1 MPPLRV
7 WRVGGPVALSAAV
20 GGAIVV
26 AFFALL
32 AVSAVVTA
40 LKGQWPLFVA
50 GFLVGGIVWFIAA
63 SRLARPDAYRAHR
76 FYGPQKMERSRA
88 RYGGQE
94 G

>member
-7 WRVGGPVALSAAV
+7 WRVWGLVALSAAV

-40 LKGQWPLFVA
+40 LKGQWPLF
-50 GFLVGGIVWFIAA
+50 GRLSGGGIVWFIAA
-63 SRLARPDAYRAHR
+63 SRLARPDAYWAHR

>member
-7 WRVGGPVALSAAV
+7 WRVWGLVALSAAV

-40 LKGQWPLFVA
+40 LKGQWPLFVV

-63 SRLARPDAYRAHR
+63 SRLGLGAPGSGDELVRWRTNGVP
-76 FYGPQKMERSRA
+76 KT
-88 RYGGQE
+88 
-94 G
+94 